1 MTSVPVTSL
10 ADHVVDRP
18 PFVAA
23 AGATV
28 PSDVTAVVGR
38 VLLFLADLPH
48 WSLLQALVATV
59 VVVFVVVAADAVVFD
74 VAVVVARLSSTF
86 VVSAACMVQSQLG
99 RITAAKSRP
108 MIT

>member
-1 MTSVPVTSL
+1 MTSL
-10 ADHVVDRP
+10 ADHVVDRA

-28 PSDVTAVVGR
+28 LSDVTAVVGR
-38 VLLFLADLPH
+38 VFLFLGDLPH

-59 VVVFVVVAADAVVFD
+59 VVVVFVVVAADVVVFD

-86 VVSAACMVQSQLG
+86 VVSAVCMVQSQLG
-99 RITAAKSRP
+99 RITAVKSRP